1 MLMAFGRNNKPA
13 EPQRGA
19 SPSSREQQVIGPGD
33 VGNLPEGIVEP
44 KNLPATSIT
53 DTGPA
58 TNGALMPRTS
68 TELSAEAADEFQG
81 GDTGL
86 ENVTGRDLLIPRITI
101 LQDLSPQVKKN
112 KPEFI
117 EGAEIG
123 DFCDTAAGEVF
134 KEMLLLPCY
143 FAVINLEWA
152 PRATGKGLIANHGTS
167 REIFKDSRQDEK
179 RRWFHGE
186 NLVSETMTFYCL
198 NVTAGGRRCFVP
210 MASTSLKS
218 GRAWL
223 TRITNERVRNPRTG
237 AEFQPPIFYRSWIA
251 KVTEESNNQGS
262 WFGWKLEPGPTVLEI
277 DPTKTLLVNAK
288 DFLEQARS
296 GLVSGD
302 LSSYA
307 DDGTDAGAATTAG
320 SETGTDATANSDR
333 AM

>member
-1 MLMAFGRNNKPA
+1 MAFGRNNKPA

-179 RRWFHGE
+179 RR
-186 NLVSETMTFYCL
+186 
-198 NVTAGGRRCFVP
+198 
-210 MASTSLKS
+210 
-218 GRAWL
+218 
-223 TRITNERVRNPRTG
+223 
-237 AEFQPPIFYRSWIA
+237 
-251 KVTEESNNQGS
+251 
-262 WFGWKLEPGPTVLEI
+262 
-277 DPTKTLLVNAK
+277 
-288 DFLEQARS
+288 
-296 GLVSGD
+296 
-302 LSSYA
+302 
-307 DDGTDAGAATTAG
+307 
-320 SETGTDATANSDR
+320 
-333 AM
+333 